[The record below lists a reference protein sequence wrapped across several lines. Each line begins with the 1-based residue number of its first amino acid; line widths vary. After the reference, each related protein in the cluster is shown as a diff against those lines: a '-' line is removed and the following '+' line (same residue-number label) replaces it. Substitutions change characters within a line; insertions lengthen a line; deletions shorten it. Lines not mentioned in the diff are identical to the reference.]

1 MQNTQ
6 KIIFRDGPGLP
17 TKSSLYME
25 VRFNPRKVRLMS
37 HQKDLSL
44 FEIFINL
51 RDLNSILK
59 FKLKL
64 NIDTISQNSNLT
76 CTQWWAPWAQLH
88 HQLKLS

>member
-6 KIIFRDGPGLP
+6 KIIFRDGPGLSA
-17 TKSSLYME
+17 KYSLYE
-25 VRFNPRKVRLMS
+25 VRFSPGKVRLMG
-37 HQKDLSL
+37 HQRDLSL

-51 RDLNSILK
+51 GYLNSTLK
-59 FKLKL
+59 LKLKL